1 MNILLII
8 GFVMSCFLGFLL
20 IVKKNKLP
28 SDRYLVGIFTIYAIT
43 IGGTYIDIYNFENNY
58 SIPHLANISWL
69 FLLLHGPF
77 LWYYIK
83 YLTDENMKFRYI
95 HMLHFMP
102 FVVYFVVH
110 YFNFIHLPV
119 AEKIE
124 LINNHANR
132 LAPKIGTL
140 ILGLSTVGYNIVVL
154 KLLQKHRKNIQNKFS
169 NTENIDLNWLRTF
182 AIASLVIFSLNVL
195 LFNLNNQLH
204 FTTDNELS
212 QIAFSFT
219 TVYVFYISYFGIRQ
233 GQIFADNPAT
243 ENLQLRELS
252 SQEGLKKNE
261 KNDNSHIIG
270 KLTAFMEI
278 EQPFLD
284 PELSLAKLS
293 DLLQIKPEILS
304 EVLNASL
311 NQNFFEYINKYRV
324 EEFKIQ
330 CLKQDKKHLSVIG
343 IAYDCGFNSKAAFY
357 RAFNKFEGMSPTTYI
372 SKVS

>member
-1 MNILLII
+1 
-8 GFVMSCFLGFLL
+8 MSCFLGFL
-20 IVKKNKLP
+20 IIGKRNKLP
-28 SDRYLVGIFTIYAIT
+28 ADKFLFYIFGVYAIT
-43 IGGTYIDIYNFENNY
+43 IGGTYIDLYNYENNY
-58 SIPHLANISWL
+58 PLPHLANISWL

-77 LWYYIK
+77 IWFYIK
-83 YLTDENMKFRYI
+83 WLTDENMKFRYI
-95 HMLHFMP
+95 HVLHSMP
-102 FVVYFVVH
+102 FIVYFVVH

-140 ILGLSTVGYNIVVL
+140 VLGLSTVGYNIVVL

-195 LFNLNNQLH
+195 LFNLNNHLH
-204 FTTDNELS
+204 FTTDNKLS
-212 QIAFSFT
+212 QIGFSFT
-219 TVYVFYISYFGIRQ
+219 TVYVFYISYFGIKQ

-243 ENLQLRELS
+243 KNLQHAVLS
-252 SQEGLKKNE
+252 AQEASK
-261 KNDNSHIIG
+261 KNDNSLIIA
-270 KLTAFMEI
+270 KLTVFMEK

-284 PELSLAKLS
+284 PELNLAKLS
-293 DLLQIKPEILS
+293 DLLQMKQEILS
-304 EVLNASL
+304 EVLNSSL
-311 NQNFFEYINKYRV
+311 NQNFFEFVNKYRI

-330 CLKQDKKHLSVIG
+330 CLKLDKKHLSIMG
-343 IAYDCGFNSKAAFY
+343 IAYECGFNSKAAFY
-357 RAFNKFEGMSPTTYI
+357 RAFNKFEGATPTAYI